1 MLEARQRDTV
11 APPSFSED
19 YKAKPLAEFCA
30 LLGSPNPKVRSHK
43 QPEAGVIQGG
53 HALNY
58 ALMPNEI

>member
-1 MLEARQRDTV
+1 MLEARQQDAV
-11 APPSFSED
+11 APPSFSGD

-30 LLGSPNPKVRSHK
+30 LLGGPDPKVRFHR
-43 QPEAGVIQGG
+43 QLEAGVIRGG